1 MQFGC
6 SLNSKTFMPEFT
18 GNLDGYD
25 PYEGLVQG
33 FGLMSRI
40 GFDYVEASVGV
51 VSDLSEDQLQDL
63 SQRAKDG
70 SFELRYCNC
79 FVPGRISLCKSP
91 EKEIRDFVDEAMRR
105 FDLLQVRSVVFGS
118 GGARRCPD
126 DMEKA
131 QATEKIAEFLR
142 YCNKVGEF
150 YGIKTVIENLNK
162 NETNM
167 LNTVAESAE
176 LVRALDLPYVGVL
189 ADLFHMSM
197 EQEEPQVLFDNCD
210 VISHIHVSE
219 TPGRVYPGKFAG
231 EHFMRC
237 IDKLHAA
244 NFDRDVSVE
253 CTFGEMEPEAAAA
266 FKFLKETF

>member
-33 FGLMSRI
+33 YAMMKRI

-51 VSDLSEDQLQDL
+51 VSDLTEAQLQDL
-63 SQRAKDG
+63 AQQTKDG
-70 SFELRYCNC
+70 TFELRYCNC
-79 FVPGRISLCKSP
+79 FIPGRISLCKSP
-91 EKEIRDFVDEAMRR
+91 QKEIRDFVDEAMRR
-105 FDLLQVRSVVFGS
+105 FDLLQVRTVIFGS
-118 GGARRCPD
+118 GAARRCPD
-126 DMEKA
+126 DMDKA

-142 YCNKVGEF
+142 YCDKVGSA
-150 YGIKTVIENLNK
+150 YGIKTAIENLNR

-167 LNTVAESAE
+167 LNTVTESAE
-176 LVRALDLPYVGVL
+176 LVRALGLPYVAVL
-189 ADLFHMSM
+189 ADVFHMSI
-197 EQEEPQVLFDNCD
+197 EQEDPQTLFDNCD

-219 TPGRVYPGKFAG
+219 APGRVYPGKLKSD
-231 EHFMRC
+231 HFMQC
-237 IDKLHAA
+237 VEKLKAA
-244 NFDRDVSVE
+244 GFDRDVSVE
-253 CTFGEMEPEAAAA
+253 CTFGDIEPEATAT

>member
-33 FGLMSRI
+33 CAMMKRI

-51 VSDLSEDQLQDL
+51 ITDLNEAQLQDL
-63 SQRAKDG
+63 AQRSKDG
-70 SFELRYCNC
+70 SFTLRYCNC
-79 FVPGRISLCKSP
+79 FVPGRISLYKSP
-91 EKEIRDFVDEAMRR
+91 EKEIHDFVDETMRR

-118 GGARRCPD
+118 GAARRRPD

-131 QATEKIAEFLR
+131 PAMEKISEFLR
-142 YCNKVGEF
+142 YCNKVGEH

-167 LNTVAESAE
+167 FNTVAESAD
-176 LVRALDLPYVGVL
+176 LVRALDLPYIGVL
-189 ADLFHMSM
+189 ADVFHMAM
-197 EQEEPQVLFDNCD
+197 EQEAPQVLLDNCD

-219 TPGRVYPGKFAG
+219 APGRVYPGKLAG
-231 EHFMRC
+231 EHFMQC
-237 IDKLHAA
+237 VDKLHEGG
-244 NFDRDVSVE
+244 FDRDVSVE
-253 CTFGEMEPEAAAA
+253 CTFGDMESEAKAALE
-266 FKFLKETF
+266 FLKETF

>member
-33 FGLMSRI
+33 YDMMKRI

-51 VSDLSEDQLQDL
+51 VNDLNEAQLQDL
-63 SQRAKDG
+63 AQKTKYGLFD
-70 SFELRYCNC
+70 LRYCNC
-79 FVPGRISLCKSP
+79 FIPGRISLYNSP
-91 EKEIRDFVDEAMRR
+91 QKEIRDFVDETMRR

-118 GGARRCPD
+118 GAARRRPD

-131 QATEKIAEFLR
+131 QAMEKIAEFLR
-142 YCNKVGEF
+142 YCNTVGER
-150 YGIKTVIENLNK
+150 YGIKTLIENLNK

-167 LNTVAESAE
+167 FNTVAESAE
-176 LVRALDLPYVGVL
+176 LVRALDLPYVGIL
-189 ADLFHMSM
+189 ADVFHMAM
-197 EQEEPQVLFDNCD
+197 EQEDPQSLYDNCD

-219 TPGRVYPGKFAG
+219 APGRVYPGKLAG
-231 EHFMRC
+231 EHFMQC
-237 IDKLHAA
+237 VDKLHAA
-244 NFDRDVSVE
+244 GFDRDVSVE
-253 CTFGEMEPEAAAA
+253 CTFGDIETEAAAT

>member
-25 PYEGLVQG
+25 PYEGLIQG
-33 FGLMSRI
+33 FNMMKRI

-51 VSDLSEDQLQDL
+51 VSDLSETQLQDL
-63 SQRAKDG
+63 SRRAKDG
-70 SFELRYCNC
+70 SLVLRYCNC
-79 FVPGRISLCKSP
+79 FIPGRISLYQSP
-91 EKEIRDFVDEAMRR
+91 EKDIHDFVDEAMRR

-118 GGARRCPD
+118 GAARRCPED
-126 DMEKA
+126 MDEERAMEKICA
-131 QATEKIAEFLR
+131 FLR
-142 YCNKVGEF
+142 YCNEVGSA

-162 NETNM
+162 NETN
-167 LNTVAESAE
+167 LFNTVAQSIKI
-176 LVRALDLPYVGVL
+176 VRALDLPYIGVL

-197 EQEEPQVLFDNCD
+197 EQEDPQVLLDNCD
-210 VISHIHVSE
+210 MISHIHVAE

-237 IDKLHAA
+237 IEALRSAG
-244 NFDRDVSVE
+244 FDRDVSVE
-253 CTFGEMEPEAAAA
+253 CTFDDIESEAAAA
-266 FKFLKETF
+266 YKFLKETF